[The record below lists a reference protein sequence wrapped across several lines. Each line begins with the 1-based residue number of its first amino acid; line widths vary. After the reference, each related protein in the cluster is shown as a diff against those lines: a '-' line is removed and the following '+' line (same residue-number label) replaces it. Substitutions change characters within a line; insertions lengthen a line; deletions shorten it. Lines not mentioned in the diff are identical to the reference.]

1 MVGLLCGG
9 NQELRE
15 DRAGEVEG
23 LFPALW
29 GWRRWLP
36 DGLDSGRGASSL
48 NSQRRCLTAQRG
60 SCDVT
65 ITQIW
70 QIRDASEFELE
81 ISLLI
86 FFLDSWSRV
95 WQSGSIKKC
104 FSFPLYQY
112 FLSNNPIKMNY
123 WQRSIR
129 MVFRVRDFLSFT
141 IKEKS
146 ASFDI
151 CNLWTHI
158 LDASNTYFIVLW
170 P

>member
-1 MVGLLCGG
+1 MQRKRKTSFCAGMVGLLCGG

-112 FLSNNPIKMNY
+112 FLSNNPIK
-123 WQRSIR
+123 WIIGKE
-129 MVFRVRDFLSFT
+129 VFAWFF
-141 IKEKS
+141 
-146 ASFDI
+146 
-151 CNLWTHI
+151 
-158 LDASNTYFIVLW
+158 VLEIFSHLR
-170 P
+170 